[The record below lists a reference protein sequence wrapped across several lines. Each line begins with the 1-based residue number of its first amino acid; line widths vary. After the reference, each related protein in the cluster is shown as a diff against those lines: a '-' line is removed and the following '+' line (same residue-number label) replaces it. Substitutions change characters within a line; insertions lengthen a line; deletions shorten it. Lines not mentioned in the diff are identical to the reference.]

1 MIEGRWGLVAWAI
14 VALLVVLAGVAIAT
28 QIGGSPEYSAWVRRP
43 LSEARIGDALGVLFL
58 YAIFRKAFA

>member
-1 MIEGRWGLVAWAI
+1 MSDGGWGLVAWAI
-14 VALLVVLAGVAIAT
+14 VALLVVIAGVAIAT

-58 YAIFRKAFA
+58 YVIVRKAFS